1 MELTNK
7 KDSYNLGGRRYP
19 WRIDVYQDDMKHV
32 KMDREWGA
40 WKHHLGEEFR
50 SILVKHNADLEED
63 IEMYFQLQDLW
74 LMANRALPDARIKWV
89 HAEGASERG
98 DGRVWLDLDRAAE
111 AIKTADIY
119 IAIERIKEAI
129 EEGTYEL

>member
-1 MELTNK
+1 MGLTNR

-19 WRIDVYQDDMKHV
+19 WRIDVYQDDMQHV

-63 IEMYFQLQDLW
+63 IEMYFKLEDLW
-74 LMANRALPDARIKWV
+74 LMANRCLAGASIKWV
-89 HAEGASERG
+89 HGHNVSERG
-98 DGRVWLDLDRAAE
+98 DGRVWLDLNRAAA